1 MFLHWCLH
9 VWVQYDYLDLSSL
22 SRSFFLLWV
31 FWRVWWLC
39 ATCLPGLLCWCV
51 SRERLLVLE
60 ARILGLLGWR
70 KAEGE
75 GLCGPLGWCQRGK
88 GDYSSFSAT
97 ELGMRLGEWGGTEGT
112 KWEVWISL
120 HPTCCS
126 RRRGHCPCK
135 GWGLGWHTECGDKGM
150 RGRSVGST
158 KDENRGRGDCHMC
171 SAAELSM
178 RLGDWFSENK
188 GRKENLQAR
197 YLVFWQANY
206 YTFRGD
212 FWEWYKMYFI

>member
-9 VWVQYDYLDLSSL
+9 IWVRYDYLDLSSL
-22 SRSFFLLWV
+22 GRGFFLLWV

-39 ATCLPGLLCWCV
+39 ATCLPGLLCCCV
-51 SRERLLVLE
+51 SRECLLVLE

-75 GLCGPLGWCQRGK
+75 GLCGPLGWCQREK

-97 ELGMRLGEWGGTEGT
+97 ELGMRLGEWGETKGT

-126 RRRGHCPCK
+126 RRRGHCLCK
-135 GWGLGWHTECGDKGM
+135 GWGMGSHTECGGKAV

-158 KDENRGRGDCHMC
+158 KDENRGQGRLPHVFCCRTEYETRGLILW
-171 SAAELSM
+171 EQ
-178 RLGDWFSENK
+178 REK
-188 GRKENLQAR
+188 RKPAGKIPGFLAGQ
-197 YLVFWQANY
+197 LL
-206 YTFRGD
+206 
-212 FWEWYKMYFI
+212 YF